1 MIASIQIK
9 NTEIFAF
16 ITGLVFQ
23 LLSRKVLLINIK
35 DNRNSQKEGC
45 FLRKWQI
52 SRVNYFK
59 VIGNTVTSLRLR
71 PMLEM
76 MQPPEC

>member
-16 ITGLVFQ
+16 ITGLVFR

-35 DNRNSQKEGC
+35 DNRNSQKVGR

-59 VIGNTVTSLRLR
+59 VIGNTVTSL
-71 PMLEM
+71 
-76 MQPPEC
+76 